1 MTKYVKV
8 SSMKMFIQVAEDKP
22 NVEVKPTNPA
32 KQTKKV
38 VVRGFL
44 FVGIRENQPDP
55 NPSLQV
61 VQMGGRV
68 ADSWG
73 Y

>member
-32 KQTKKV
+32 KTNEEGGGP
-38 VVRGFL
+38 RFL
-44 FVGIRENQPDP
+44 VCWN
-55 NPSLQV
+55 
-61 VQMGGRV
+61 
-68 ADSWG
+68 
-73 Y
+73 